1 MSAIKIKRIYDPPAA
16 TDGLRILVDR
26 VWPRGVS
33 RQKTA
38 LDLWL
43 KEIGPSTALRKW
55 FGHRPERWPE
65 FRKLYKKE
73 LSANPAMK
81 DLRVLAKARNVTL
94 LFGARDEQRNQA
106 AVLAEILN
114 KRSRSTAGPR
124 ARSPRK
130 TK

>member
-1 MSAIKIKRIYDPPAA
+1 MVRIKRIYDPVAA

-33 RQKTA
+33 KQKAA
-38 LDLWL
+38 LDHWL

-55 FGHRPERWPE
+55 FGHKPERWPE
-65 FRKLYKKE
+65 FRKRYKKE

-81 DLRVLAKARNVTL
+81 DLRVLAKAKSVTL
-94 LFGARDEQRNQA
+94 LFGAHDEQHNQA
-106 AVLAEILN
+106 AVLAELLN
-114 KRSRSTAGPR
+114 RRGRSTAVPH

>member
-1 MSAIKIKRIYDPPAA
+1 MSAIKIKHIYEPPEA

-33 RQKTA
+33 KQKAA
-38 LDLWL
+38 LDHWL

-55 FGHRPERWPE
+55 FGHKPERWSE
-65 FRKLYKKE
+65 FRKRYKKE
-73 LSANPAMK
+73 LTANPAMK
-81 DLRVLAKARNVTL
+81 DLRVLAKAKNVTL
-94 LFGARDEQRNQA
+94 LFGARDEQHNQA
-106 AVLAEILN
+106 AVLAKLLN
-114 KRSRSTAGPR
+114 KHSRSTAGPR